1 MIAVRDRPAL
11 TPINR
16 EFGPLTSLKDDW
28 AASVEIERPEAAMTV
43 ILTLTPNP
51 AIDIS
56 TSVDRVRPGPKLR
69 CTPSSRDPGGGGINV
84 ARVVGRMGGHA
95 IAAFPCGGSPG
106 RELEQLVSR
115 EGVESLVVPIGG
127 QTREDFTVFDETARE
142 EFRFVLPGPR
152 LRDPEWM
159 ACLKAIAGFERKL
172 DFICASG
179 SLPPGAPTD
188 FYARVAEIADLKG
201 VPFALDSSGP
211 ALKSALSERVHLCKP
226 NLSELRELVGLALED
241 EASLVEACRTL
252 VSMGRT
258 EVVALTLGAGGALL
272 VTAREAW
279 RAHPIG
285 IEPVSTVGAGDSFLG
300 AMVWALA
307 SRLSLEDA
315 FRHGCA
321 AGAAALLVHG
331 TELCRA
337 ADLKRLLPQVRIEP
351 IKPQATATV

>member
-1 MIAVRDRPAL
+1 
-11 TPINR
+11 
-16 EFGPLTSLKDDW
+16 
-28 AASVEIERPEAAMTV
+28 MTV

-69 CTPSSRDPGGGGINV
+69 CASSSRDPGGGGVNV
-84 ARVVGRMGGHA
+84 ARVVSRLGGQA
-95 IAAFPCGGSPG
+95 VAAFPCGGWTG
-106 RELEQLVSR
+106 HELEQLVGR
-115 EGVESLVVPIGG
+115 EGVESLVTPIRGE
-127 QTREDFTVFDETARE
+127 TRQDFTVFDETTHE

-152 LRDPEWM
+152 VRDPEWM
-159 ACLKAIAGFERKL
+159 ACLKSIAAFDRKL

-179 SLPPGAPTD
+179 SLPPGAPAD
-188 FYARVAEIADLKG
+188 FYARVAEIAELKG
-201 VPFALDSSGP
+201 VPFALDTSGP
-211 ALKSALSERVHLCKP
+211 ALKAALSEHVHLCKP

-241 EASLVEACRTL
+241 ETSLVEAGRTL
-252 VSMGRT
+252 VAAGRT
-258 EVVALTLGAGGALL
+258 EVVALTMGSEGALL
-272 VTAREAW
+272 VTAKEAW
-279 RAHPIG
+279 RARPIG

-321 AGAAALLVHG
+321 AGAAALLAHG

-337 ADLKRLLPQVRIEP
+337 ADVRRLLPQVRIEP
-351 IKPQATATV
+351 IRPTALAAI